1 MSETA
6 EIVVRQP
13 ESGSGAVL
21 AIIARIAEDPRAD
34 IDKMIRLMEMRDR
47 LLKEEARLA
56 FHAAMAEFN
65 KRIPKFLKSKHVNY
79 TTKTNHTVDY
89 WHETLDDVVE
99 AITSALADVGISK
112 AWKTAQDG
120 SKITVS
126 CVLTHALG
134 HSDEPRT
141 LSSGPDD
148 SGGKNAIQ
156 AIKST
161 VTYLQRT
168 TLQLATG
175 TAPKELVQ
183 DNDGRGASNPADDG
197 PRLPEAILLERIEW
211 IKECAQSSDV
221 EVQFKAAVKLA
232 TEAGDKGA
240 IRDFT
245 GAMLG
250 QCLAWI
256 GGAVNDQTRIAVF
269 KRAYDMADSVGDKEA
284 QKLLRDAN
292 DARKAFLRQQGG
304 AK

>member
-99 AITSALADVGISK
+99 AVTSALADVGISK

-183 DNDGRGASNPADDG
+183 DDDGRGASNPVDDG

-211 IKECAQSSDV
+211 IKGCSNSAEMVPIFNDAV
-221 EVQFKAAVKLA
+221 AEAAA
-232 TEAGDKGA
+232 DKRA
-240 IRDFT
+240 VRDLVN
-245 GAMLG
+245 AMLG
-250 QCLAWI
+250 VCLSWI
-256 GGAVNDQTRIAVF
+256 RGAVNAATLSGVYS
-269 KRAYDMADSVGDKEA
+269 RANDMADSVGDKDAQRALIEA
-284 QKLLRDAN
+284 RDKRRA
-292 DARKAFLRQQGG
+292 ALRQQGG
-304 AK
+304 AQ

>member
-6 EIVVRQP
+6 EIVVRKP

-112 AWKTAQDG
+112 AWKAAQDG

-183 DNDGRGASNPADDG
+183 DDDGRGAGSDEEEKPRVHEGRLVECLTWIRESAD
-197 PRLPEAILLERIEW
+197 L
-211 IKECAQSSDV
+211 
-221 EVQFKAAVKLA
+221 VQLQRNF
-232 TEAGDKGA
+232 
-240 IRDFT
+240 I
-245 GAMLG
+245 
-250 QCLAWI
+250 
-256 GGAVNDQTRIAVF
+256 GAV
-269 KRAYDMADSVGDKEA
+269 KEA
-284 QKLLRDAN
+284 QEIGDKDAEAQYTRAK
-292 DARKAFLRQQGG
+292 DKRKAEIKGG
-304 AK
+304 AQ